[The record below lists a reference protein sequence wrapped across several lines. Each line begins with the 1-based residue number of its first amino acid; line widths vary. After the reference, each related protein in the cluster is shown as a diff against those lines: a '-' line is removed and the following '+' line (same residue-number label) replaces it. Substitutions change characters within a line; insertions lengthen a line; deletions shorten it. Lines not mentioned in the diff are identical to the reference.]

1 MTATGPSN
9 GALGVRAPLVEL
21 RNVSKLYGSVE
32 ALRSLDLE
40 IYEGDFLTLLGPS
53 GSGKTTALRIIAG
66 LIKPTH
72 GEVLIEGENV
82 GHLPPYRRNI
92 AMVFQSLALFP
103 NMTVFSNIAF
113 PLRMRRLGR
122 QEIEGRVQRMLEVVR
137 LDPAT
142 FAQRRVTEL
151 SGGQRQRVAL
161 CRALVYE
168 PRLLLLDEPLSSLDQ
183 TLREELQAELV
194 RIHDELDI
202 TIVNVTHDQREAL
215 RMSDRIAV
223 IDSGGM
229 LNQVGRSEE
238 VYLEPATDF
247 VGRFMGNAAVVT
259 GRVETNQG
267 ELVFVRGEL
276 RILVRGFEDLDGPVS
291 LVLPMEILR
300 IASESSGLG
309 DCDNRLQGEIVDAF
323 FESGG
328 MTYGVRIPGFDTDCR
343 VHVGHDELADQHRLG
358 EKIWLGW
365 RAARAPLIS
374 SPDGRKRPET
384 DH

>member
-1 MTATGPSN
+1 MTDTAASN
-9 GALGVRAPLVEL
+9 QVRGLRLPLVEL
-21 RNVSKLYGSVE
+21 RNVSKLYGSFE

-40 IYEGDFLTLLGPS
+40 IHDGDFLTLLGPS

-66 LIKPTH
+66 LVKPTR

-82 GHLPPYRRNI
+82 GHLPPDRRNI

-122 QEIEGRVQRMLEVVR
+122 QEIEERVHRILEIVQ

-142 FAQRRVTEL
+142 FAQRRMTEL

-183 TLREELQAELV
+183 RLREEMQSELV
-194 RIHDELDI
+194 RIHSELDV
-202 TIVNVTHDQREAL
+202 TIINVTHDQREAL
-215 RMSDRIAV
+215 RMSNRIAV
-223 IDSGGM
+223 IDSGM
-229 LNQVGRSEE
+229 LHQVGTNEE
-238 VYLEPATDF
+238 VYLKPATAF

-259 GRVETNQG
+259 GRVEKNQG
-267 ELVFVRGEL
+267 EPVFVCGEL
-276 RILVRGFEDLDGPVS
+276 RILVQGVGDVDGPAS

-309 DCDNRLQGEIVDAF
+309 DCDNRLQGELVDAF
-323 FESGG
+323 FEGGG

-343 VHVGHDELADQHRLG
+343 VHVDRNDLAERHRLG
-358 EKIWLGW
+358 DKIWLGW
-365 RAARAPLIS
+365 RAQSAPLIS
-374 SPDGRKRPET
+374 SPDGRTSPET